1 MLKKSALIFA
11 VLLLG
16 TIALLQGR
24 ASIQAADLFQSPLA
38 TPRAAAL
45 DEVTLES
52 LLERIEALET
62 RVAELEEAQVDDAQ
76 AYRIYVANYLMDDA
90 GLHDLDVR
98 LNEEGLIMPYDR
110 GQLLRIVRLIAVVDW
125 PESLAEDAEALGLLL
140 EDLAAALGD
149 DDLET
154 AAPLATEVH
163 DLQHDLSHDVGRWL
177 AQTLNAGE
185 DEHDSHGHS
194 HSHDDH
200 DDDAHDHDDHDHDD
214 HDHDDHDDHDHD
226 DHDHEDDSED

>member
-11 VLLLG
+11 MLLLG

-24 ASIQAADLFQSPLA
+24 ASTLAADLFQSPLP
-38 TPRAAAL
+38 TPRVAAL

-52 LLERIEALET
+52 LLERIETLEA
-62 RVAELEEAQVDDAQ
+62 RVTELEEAQVDDAQ

-98 LNEEGLIMPYDR
+98 LNEEGEIMPYDR

-125 PESLAEDAEALGLLL
+125 PESLAEDAEALGLVL
-140 EDLAAALGD
+140 EELAAALGD
-149 DDLET
+149 DDLEA

-163 DLQHDLSHDVGRWL
+163 DLQHDLSLDVGRWL
-177 AQTLNAGE
+177 AEKLDADE

-194 HSHDDH
+194 HDHGAAEETEDHHDDANDHSHDDH
-200 DDDAHDHDDHDHDD
+200 S
-214 HDHDDHDDHDHD
+214 HD
-226 DHDHEDDSED
+226 DHDHEDESED

>member
-11 VLLLG
+11 MLLLG

-24 ASIQAADLFQSPLA
+24 ASLQAADLFQSPLP

-52 LLERIEALET
+52 LLSRIETLEVQ
-62 RVAELEEAQVDDAQ
+62 VAELEEAQADNAQ
-76 AYRIYVANYLMDDA
+76 VYRVFVATYLLDDA

-98 LNEEGLIMPYDR
+98 LNEEGEILPYDR
-110 GQLLRIVRLIAVVDW
+110 GRVVRVARLLAIVDW
-125 PESLAEDAEALGLLL
+125 PEELAEDAETLIDLMH
-140 EDLAAALGD
+140 ELAAALGD
-149 DDLET
+149 DDLEA

-194 HSHDDH
+194 HSHGDHDH
-200 DDDAHDHDDHDHDD
+200 DDQDHDDHDHDD
-214 HDHDDHDDHDHD
+214 HDHDD